1 MERRGLTVNEQQSKD
16 EENRLSNQSANRR
29 MEKTITEDWE
39 AEYFALE
46 EGKKVRLPE
55 RLSEL
60 RLKLYRKA
68 KQEPKYRFYALY
80 DRLYRRDTMETAWKL
95 VKANKGAPGID
106 GVTLEE
112 IEQGEGGGRRFLD
125 ELQEELKEKRYRPQA
140 VRRVWIPK
148 GNGKVRPL
156 GIPTVRD
163 RVVQMA
169 TLLVIEPVFEADFLD
184 VSFGFRP
191 NRSAHDALERIKEHL
206 KGGYREVYDADLKG
220 YFDSIP
226 HDKLM
231 ACVGMRISDRSVLRL
246 IRMWLKS
253 PVIEEENGKQNKIY
267 PKKGTPQGGVISP
280 MLANIYLHW
289 FDKVFHRMEG
299 PAEWAKAKLV
309 RYADD
314 FVVLARYQGARLQ
327 RWIESTLEGWLGL
340 EINREKTKVIKLD
353 EAGASLNFLGFTF
366 RYDNDLQGGSWK
378 YLNIFPSEKSLRKE
392 RERLREMTSPK
403 MCFKPVPA
411 LIREVNRHLKGWA
424 NYYNYGYPRK
434 AFREIN
440 QYAML
445 RMYRHL
451 RRRSQRRYRPPKGV
465 TFYRHMRQMGLQY
478 L

>member
-112 IEQGEGGGRRFLD
+112 IEQGEGGGRRFVD

-327 RWIESTLEGWLGL
+327 SD
-340 EINREKTKVIKLD
+340 REHT
-353 EAGASLNFLGFTF
+353 
-366 RYDNDLQGGSWK
+366 
-378 YLNIFPSEKSLRKE
+378 
-392 RERLREMTSPK
+392 
-403 MCFKPVPA
+403 
-411 LIREVNRHLKGWA
+411 
-424 NYYNYGYPRK
+424 
-434 AFREIN
+434 
-440 QYAML
+440 
-445 RMYRHL
+445 
-451 RRRSQRRYRPPKGV
+451 
-465 TFYRHMRQMGLQY
+465 
-478 L
+478 

>member
-1 MERRGLTVNEQQSKD
+1 VNEQRLKD
-16 EENRLSNQSANRR
+16 EESRLSFLGEIS
-29 MEKTITEDWE
+29 EKAITENWE
-39 AEYFALE
+39 EEYFVLE

-55 RLSEL
+55 RLSLL
-60 RLKLYRKA
+60 RLKLYQKA
-68 KQEPKYRFYALY
+68 KQEPKFRFYALY
-80 DRLYRRDTMETAWKL
+80 DRVYRQDTMDTAWAL
-95 VKANKGAPGID
+95 IKANKGAPGVD
-106 GVTLEE
+106 GVT
-112 IEQGEGGGRRFLD
+112 IEDIEKQEGGASRFV
-125 ELQEELKEKRYRPQA
+125 EVLQKEMKEKRYRPQA
-140 VRRVWIPK
+140 VKRVWIPK
-148 GNGKVRPL
+148 ANGKLRPL

-169 TLLVIEPVFEADFLD
+169 VVLVIEPIFEADFLD

-191 NRSAHDALERIKEHL
+191 SRSAHDALERIKEHL

-226 HDKLM
+226 HEKLM
-231 ACVGMRISDRSVLRL
+231 SCVRMRIVDRSVLGL
-246 IRMWLKS
+246 IRMWLRT
-253 PVIEEENGKQNKIY
+253 PVVEEENGKQRKTY

-289 FDKVFHRMEG
+289 FDKVFHRNDG

-314 FVVLARYQGARLQ
+314 FVVLARFQGARLQ
-327 RWIESTLEGWLGL
+327 EWIESTLEGWLGL
-340 EINREKTKVIKLD
+340 EINREKTRIIKLN
-353 EAGASLNFLGFTF
+353 EAGISLNFLGFTF
-366 RYDNDLQGGSWK
+366 RYDKDLKGRNWK
-378 YLNIFPSEKSLRKE
+378 YLNIFPSQKSLGRE
-392 RERLREMTSPK
+392 REKLHEMTSPK

-411 LIREVNRHLKGWA
+411 LIRELNRHLNGWA

-440 QYAML
+440 WYTQL
-445 RMYRHL
+445 RMYKHL

-465 TFYRHMRQMGLQY
+465 TFYCQMRKMELVY